1 MNKVS
6 AEVLELIHW
15 VLELI
20 ICSIWSSEWD
30 ELSRIQS
37 GKFFSFCCPPGHSVS
52 SLFPSPK
59 RHLRQIPHS
68 FSPFEALKAQIHF
81 RQ

>member
-1 MNKVS
+1 MSKVW

-20 ICSIWSSEWD
+20 ICSIWSTEWD

-37 GKFFSFCCPPGHSVS
+37 GKFFSLCCPPGHCQF
-52 SLFPSPK
+52 SLPLSWEAPQADTTLFY
-59 RHLRQIPHS
+59 
-68 FSPFEALKAQIHF
+68 PFEALKAQIHF